1 MDIPNF
7 PGYLN
12 GEDGSVMNMYGKTL
26 AVRQSKY
33 GYLKT
38 DLYKADEDK
47 HYTIEIHRLL
57 ALAYIPNDDPN
68 KYFVDHINRIK
79 SDNRLENLRW
89 VSASE
94 NRINSDCID
103 AARARAAA
111 RDAARAARAAARA
124 ARSNRTNAGCS

>member
-7 PGYLN
+7 PGYLI
-12 GEDGSVMNMYGKTL
+12 GKDGSVMNMYGETL

-33 GYLKT
+33 GYLRT
-38 DLYKADEDK
+38 DLYKAGEDK

-57 ALAYIPNDDPN
+57 ALAYLPNDDPD
-68 KYFVDHINRIK
+68 KYIVDHINRIR

-94 NRINSDCID
+94 NRINSDSID
-103 AARARAAA
+103 AARARAAN
-111 RDAARAARAAARA
+111 RAAATAARRA